1 MLLVAPMPPPA
12 EGCSKPG
19 DLLLCQIAFQPDT
32 RKREIGSVYSADDAD
47 GADAKQRTVTFS
59 QLCEIR
65 RDRRCRDLCA
75 TVTPK
80 IKRPSDSLERCDSV
94 RPSVGDSAISRLPL
108 NHRAST
114 TYSRDTE
121 RHCLDH

>member
-47 GADAKQRTVTFS
+47 
-59 QLCEIR
+59 C
-65 RDRRCRDLCA
+65 
-75 TVTPK
+75 
-80 IKRPSDSLERCDSV
+80 
-94 RPSVGDSAISRLPL
+94 
-108 NHRAST
+108 
-114 TYSRDTE
+114 
-121 RHCLDH
+121 

>member
-47 GADAKQRTVTFS
+47 GADAKQRMVHLRPALRDPTRPPLQGSLCDGHAKNKEAKRQPRKMRQRAAFS
-59 QLCEIR
+59 GRFC
-65 RDRRCRDLCA
+65 DLTA
-75 TVTPK
+75 
-80 IKRPSDSLERCDSV
+80 
-94 RPSVGDSAISRLPL
+94 A
-108 NHRAST
+108 A
-114 TYSRDTE
+114 
-121 RHCLDH
+121 